1 MGFINPNVGIGW
13 GSIGEPPATQS
24 LEVKHRPIGT
34 TKWEYVL
41 SSKTFECE
49 ATFLVPSARGMPGS
63 AIEMIIENGID
74 SFDCK
79 VGRR

>member
-1 MGFINPNVGIGW
+1 MRLQPGIYRVVDRVRTTKLEPTDMGFINPNVGIGW

-41 SSKTFECE
+41 VFKD
-49 ATFLVPSARGMPGS
+49 L
-63 AIEMIIENGID
+63 
-74 SFDCK
+74 
-79 VGRR
+79 